1 MGNLTINTA
10 KHWLASAFLLA
21 IMLSIVALLTGVAS
35 FGFDSKGLTSVAGDF
50 SLSYR
55 FDLDQIS
62 ELWNA
67 STTNKVLAFAL
78 PALCLVVPR
87 FAPIIASLVIFAFV
101 ALVLSAKHL
110 GFVSSLNDTDIITVL
125 VCILVAYLII
135 HFVTVAFTRRKVDL
149 FFRQYVPSK
158 LSNHYMRNP
167 GEIGLGGEL
176 RDITIMFCDIK
187 RFTAISETLD
197 PDLLP
202 QWLNQFFDVVSEI
215 IVKHNGTIDK
225 YIGDSVMAIWG
236 APGHDIN
243 HASNGLQAAI
253 EILEAVQ
260 NLSERFKAKGR
271 PAIEVGIGVS
281 TGKAHVGHLGSSH
294 SISYTAVGD
303 AVNTAERLE
312 KCTGFYDLPLIVND
326 ATMEAVGNF
335 LFRELDTVHVKGR
348 QRFIRIYQPVCH
360 QTEAGPNIHRRLQ
373 QHRKA
378 MQFYRRG
385 MWKDAEQLFRKL
397 SSESGEPDFYSMYIK
412 RLVDIRQSQQ
422 DNGGTHVVDFTQ
434 KIG

>member
-1 MGNLTINTA
+1 
-10 KHWLASAFLLA
+10 
-21 IMLSIVALLTGVAS
+21 MLSVVALLTDVAS
-35 FGFDSKGLTSVAGDF
+35 FGFDSKALNSIAGDF

-55 FDLDQIS
+55 FDLDQVS
-62 ELWNA
+62 ELWKA
-67 STTNKVLAFAL
+67 SATNKVLAFSL
-78 PALCLVVPR
+78 PVLCLVVPR
-87 FAPIIASLVIFAFV
+87 FAPIFASLIVFAFG
-101 ALVLSAKHL
+101 ALVLSATHL
-110 GFVSSLNDTDIITVL
+110 GFASSLNDTDIVTILACV
-125 VCILVAYLII
+125 LVAYLII
-135 HFVTVAFTRRKVDL
+135 HVLSLALTRRKVDL
-149 FFRQYVPSK
+149 FFRQYVPAK

-236 APGHDIN
+236 APGRNVN

-253 EILEAVQ
+253 EILDAVRS
-260 NLSERFKAKGR
+260 LSEQFKTQGC

-294 SISYTAVGD
+294 CISYTAVGD

-326 ATMEAVGNF
+326 ATMEAVGDF

-360 QTEAGPNIHRRLQ
+360 QAEAGPNIHRRLQ
-373 QHRKA
+373 QH
-378 MQFYRRG
+378 
-385 MWKDAEQLFRKL
+385 
-397 SSESGEPDFYSMYIK
+397 
-412 RLVDIRQSQQ
+412 
-422 DNGGTHVVDFTQ
+422 
-434 KIG
+434 